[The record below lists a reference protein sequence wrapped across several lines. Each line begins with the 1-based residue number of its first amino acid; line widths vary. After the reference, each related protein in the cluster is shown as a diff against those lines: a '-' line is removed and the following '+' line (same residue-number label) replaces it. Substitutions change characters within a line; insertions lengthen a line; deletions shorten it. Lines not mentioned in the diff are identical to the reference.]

1 MTIRDGKIIVYPSAR
16 LIVELYAE
24 GMDLKHIQQMF
35 GINQYEF
42 HKLLYANF
50 KLDEIKEI
58 IKRRKSYEKNIR
70 SFNKGNSKKN
80 NLH

>member
-1 MTIRDGKIIVYPSAR
+1 MIIRDGKIIVYPSAR

-58 IKRRKSYEKNIR
+58 IKRRKNY
-70 SFNKGNSKKN
+70 KKR
-80 NLH
+80 LKKHYDTR